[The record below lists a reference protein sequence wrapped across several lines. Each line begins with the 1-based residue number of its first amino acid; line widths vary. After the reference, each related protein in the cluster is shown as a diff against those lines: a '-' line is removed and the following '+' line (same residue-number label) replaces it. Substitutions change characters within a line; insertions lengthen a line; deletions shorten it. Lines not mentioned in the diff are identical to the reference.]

1 MVWKGLFILLLV
13 AALADDQ
20 VSDSQNAIKTPWR
33 EVLATAR
40 KDAQGLVSPT
50 EYGRLLLSFLNKVKG
65 VKKSVDWE
73 GVVEDYVSTLTG
85 RLDPTQIPADIS
97 NGAFSKAIAQADHL
111 HRRVKR
117 EL

>member
-20 VSDSQNAIKTPWR
+20 LSDSQNEKATPWR

-40 KDAQGLVSPT
+40 KDAQGLVSTT
-50 EYGRLLLSFLNKVKG
+50 EYGRLLLAFLHKVPM
-65 VKKSVDWE
+65 KKMVDWE
-73 GVVEDYVSTLTG
+73 SIVEEYVSTLTG
-85 RLDPTQIPADIS
+85 RLDPTQIPADLS
-97 NGAFSKAIAQADHL
+97 SGAFHKAVAEADYL

-117 EL
+117 DL